1 MRVLLFSLLL
11 SISFSAFAQIE
22 TPAPPSEI
30 EILEDTLAVLSFAI
44 VNDSTPVKRYASCQK
59 FIKTLV
65 QALKHENSFDHPFE
79 RIKAVSIQYAPD
91 STFRIF
97 SWQLY
102 VDVNEYHYY
111 GTIQM
116 NQPTLKLYPLVDRSE
131 EVEDPFMDILDP
143 KNWYG
148 NLIYNIKSFDTD
160 EGKKYLLFG
169 FDGYRF
175 FTKRK
180 IVDVLAFDNDKAMLG
195 APVFEAEDS
204 TIVNRFVLEYAAD
217 ARVKMNWHDELDMV
231 VFDHLIEMASPY
243 KGQESMYIPDGD
255 TDGLK
260 YENGIWRY
268 QRRATCNCPN
278 FESAPRPQPVFQD
291 DDRKNR
297 IDLFGN

>member
-1 MRVLLFSLLL
+1 MRFLLFLTLFCCSL
-11 SISFSAFAQIE
+11 SAFAQEENSVLKSDIQ
-22 TPAPPSEI
+22 
-30 EILEDTLAVLSFAI
+30 ILEDTLNVLSYAM

-65 QALKHENSFDHPFE
+65 KALKNDNSFDFPFE
-79 RIKAVSIQYAPD
+79 RVRSVSIQYAPD

-102 VDVNEYHYY
+102 VDINEYRYY

-116 NQPTLKLYPLVDRSE
+116 NQPKLKLYPLVDRSE
-131 EVEDPFMDILDP
+131 EVEDPYMDILEP

-148 NLIYNIKSFDTD
+148 SLIYNIKSFDTE

-180 IVDVLAFDNDKAMLG
+180 LIDVLAFDGDKAILG

-204 TIVNRFVLEYAAD
+204 TIVNRFILEYSAD
-217 ARVKMNWHDELDMV
+217 ARVKMNWNDDLNMV
-231 VFDHLIEMASPY
+231 AFDHLIEMASPY
-243 KGQESMYIPDGD
+243 KGQGMMYIPDGD
-255 TDGLK
+255 MDGLNF
-260 YENGIWRY
+260 ENGIWKY
-268 QRRATCNCPN
+268 KRRLFN
-278 FESAPRPQPVFQD
+278 EVLEEAPRPEPVFNSKG
-291 DDRKNR
+291 RKAKK
-297 IDLFGN
+297 DLFGHE